1 MILEAKDLTFRY
13 PRQRGGAAVER
24 VSLTLRSGE
33 RVGLSAPS
41 GRGKTTLCKLL
52 AGWERPERGQVLLDG
67 APLPSQGF
75 CPVQLL
81 WQHPEEAVDP
91 LLRLGTTLYEAGPVD
106 PAAAEGLGIQPG
118 WLERYPMELSGG
130 DSCCATRR
138 RPCWTWSPRPG
149 CGGSSWPRRRSGT
162 WACWW
167 SAMTALSWSRCVPG
181 FCPGRTFLHKK
192 VPVFSKT
199 GTFLLFLLFLVKKA
213 LQPAL
218 LDLLPHGR
226 AEGVEGRL
234 LLAVQGGGHLNLYGD
249 VLVPPAAAAQLG
261 DALAP

>member
-130 DSCCATRR
+130 ELQRICVVRALGPELKFLLCDEASAMLDLFQDRDFFTFSSFSCQKSSSAR
-138 RPCWTWSPRPG
+138 SPGPPPP
-149 CGGSSWPRRRSGT
+149 WPRRR
-162 WACWW
+162 
-167 SAMTALSWSRCVPG
+167 R
-181 FCPGRTFLHKK
+181 
-192 VPVFSKT
+192 
-199 GTFLLFLLFLVKKA
+199 
-213 LQPAL
+213 
-218 LDLLPHGR
+218 
-226 AEGVEGRL
+226 
-234 LLAVQGGGHLNLYGD
+234 
-249 VLVPPAAAAQLG
+249 
-261 DALAP
+261 